1 MEVPK
6 TPVRGRI
13 DIIAD
18 ILESSVEATRKT
30 TIMYRANLS
39 FRQLQT
45 YLPWLVENGFL
56 EAYLNQGVK
65 IYIIDKKGNA
75 FLEVYRLLNAVLGEK
90 KTVKE

>member
-6 TPVRGRI
+6 IPARGRI

-30 TIMYRANLS
+30 TIMYKANLS

-56 EAYLNQGVK
+56 EAYVNQGIE
-65 IYIIDKKGNA
+65 IYINGEKGNA
-75 FLEVYRLLNAVLGEK
+75 FLEVYKLLNAMLRE